1 MNGSRIDDLVRGA
14 IGGVV
19 RNMKP
24 LGNRRHIYRRK
35 AMGEFGKSRGRELCS
50 LSEMVDFL
58 NNYLGVS
65 GKNHKNT
72 GTHTAQLISLIKQ
85 HPDFR
90 YYPNGPNVKS
100 GLWKYIGEMD
110 EEE

>member
-1 MNGSRIDDLVRGA
+1 MVRDA

-24 LGNRRHIYRRK
+24 LGNRRHIYRRR
-35 AMGEFGKSRGRELCS
+35 AMVEFGKSRGRS
-50 LSEMVDFL
+50 QFALSEMVDFL
-58 NNYLGVS
+58 NNYVGVN
-65 GKNHKNT
+65 GKKHKNT
-72 GTHTAQLISLIKQ
+72 GTHNAQLISLIKQ

-90 YYPNGPNVKS
+90 YYPTGPNVKS
-100 GLWKYIGEMD
+100 GLWQYIGILD

>member
-1 MNGSRIDDLVRGA
+1 MVRDA

-24 LGNRRHIYRRK
+24 LGNRRHIYRRR
-35 AMGEFGKSRGRELCS
+35 AMVEFGKSRGRS
-50 LSEMVDFL
+50 HFALSEMVDFL
-58 NNYLGVS
+58 NNYVGVN
-65 GKNHKNT
+65 GKKHKNT
-72 GTHTAQLISLIKQ
+72 GTHNAQLISLIKQ

-90 YYPNGPNVKS
+90 YYPSGPNVKS
-100 GLWKYIGEMD
+100 GLWQYIGILD